1 MFLPLTGIVHIVN
14 SAMIYVCYLKL
25 NKTYKNMQTKD
36 EALKNLL
43 WFILYVDIFQ
53 FLVGIGH
60 LPILFGMT
68 DIFYYTFN
76 FGYIVGHVF
85 LYMAEAYIVLVPMYL
100 YFSKDDYEK
109 YGLNYSRLLL
119 AFGAVITII
128 NIMMPTN
135 PVFDE
140 KTGVTL
146 FNVPPLVANLIPVI
160 TIISVGFSGILFLAK
175 SAKLQGSS
183 KIKAIILGIGM
194 IVIVIGGPMHE
205 TAKNIFE
212 YFLAD
217 FLVVVAFFIVM
228 LGIYYE
234 QFSSRMQSK

>member
-1 MFLPLTGIVHIVN
+1 M
-14 SAMIYVCYLKL
+14 CYLKL
-25 NKTYKNMQTKD
+25 NKTYKDMQIKD
-36 EALKNLL
+36 EALKYLL

-53 FLVGIGH
+53 ILVGIGH

-76 FGYIVGHVF
+76 FGYIVGHIF

-100 YFSKDDYEK
+100 YFSKSDFEK
-109 YGLNYSRLLL
+109 YGVNYSRFLLI
-119 AFGAVITII
+119 FGAIITII
-128 NIMMPTN
+128 NVMMPTN

-140 KTGVTL
+140 KTGVTI
-146 FNVPPLVANLIPVI
+146 FNVPSLVANLIPII

-175 SAKLQGSS
+175 SVKLQGSA
-183 KIKAIILGIGM
+183 KVKAIILGVGM
-194 IVIVIGGPMHE
+194 IMIVIGGPMHE

-217 FLVVVAFFIVM
+217 FLIVVAFFIVM

-234 QFSSRMQSK
+234 QFSSKVQKK